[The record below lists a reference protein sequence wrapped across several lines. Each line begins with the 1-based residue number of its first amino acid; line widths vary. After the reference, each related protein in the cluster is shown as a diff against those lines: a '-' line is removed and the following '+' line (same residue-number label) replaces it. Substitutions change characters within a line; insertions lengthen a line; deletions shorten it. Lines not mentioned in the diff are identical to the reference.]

1 MCGMGL
7 TRISNTRAVFY
18 NDCPKYSSERRMY
31 ASTFGVVLANI
42 RATKWK
48 FINVILITRIY
59 RIFLCSDWIGLD
71 KREISLSRDRITVS
85 VCSSPESML
94 KVTDGAP

>member
-1 MCGMGL
+1 
-7 TRISNTRAVFY
+7 
-18 NDCPKYSSERRMY
+18 MY
-31 ASTFGVVLANI
+31 ASTLGVVLANI

-48 FINVILITRIY
+48 IINVILITRIY

-71 KREISLSRDRITVS
+71 KREISLSSDRITVS

-94 KVTDGAP
+94 NNRCSAIETVSVSLAARGPNERVHQIGSKYL